1 MIASFS
7 GGGGVSDSVITHHA
21 FEEGVVRV
29 LARDRFVA
37 LVPETD
43 FLGGIVGAACALVF
57 LIWTKSKQGC
67 YCDYRSLHPH
77 LGLPSGPVNMY
88 QLGGNGV
95 SIA

>member
-1 MIASFS
+1 MASFS

-57 LIWTKSKQGC
+57 
-67 YCDYRSLHPH
+67 
-77 LGLPSGPVNMY
+77 
-88 QLGGNGV
+88 
-95 SIA
+95 